1 MENIKKTEVKYP
13 FLEAPLEVYKR
24 ECGHTIIFAKKKGE
38 LVNVSTWVKTGSINE
53 DDVNNGISHFL
64 EHMMFKGTKT
74 RKPGEFDKILES
86 KGAMTNAATSKDSTF
101 YYVTIPKGADG
112 KNFDLTLSLHADM
125 MLNAAIPADE
135 AGDVFNLDEPI
146 KGEKRERHVVIE
158 EIRMRQD
165 QPWTQTYNNLNA
177 ILYTQ
182 HPYKRDV
189 IGTAQIISQVQRDT
203 IYEYYSLHY
212 TPENMITI
220 IVGDFDSKETLD
232 KVVKLFDFSGRH
244 HSNPCH
250 YTPDEPL
257 KETRYVEKYSE
268 VNTGF
273 IMYGY
278 LTPKAK
284 ELKESIIFEI
294 ISLVLGE
301 GLSSRLYQNLIEKR
315 TDRVFN
321 VIGTDYYQYKD
332 GGNFFV
338 EGNFKPEEKEKV
350 IKLIDSEIADFIS
363 SGITVQELKK
373 AVKKLESR
381 FAGNAETVSDIS
393 ETLGY
398 YVTAC
403 ENLNLA
409 GEYLDTLKGIS
420 LDDVKNIAHKYLNK
434 SNAAVSV
441 LMPVQY
447 QKEEV

>member
-1 MENIKKTEVKYP
+1 MENIKKTEIKYP
-13 FLEAPLEVYKR
+13 YLEAPLEVYER

-53 DDVNNGISHFL
+53 NDENNGISHFL

-86 KGAMTNAATSKDSTF
+86 KGALTNAATSKDSTF
-101 YYVTIPKGADG
+101 YYVTIPKGLNG
-112 KNFDLTLSLHADM
+112 TNFDLTMSLHSDM

-165 QPWTQTYNNLNA
+165 QPWTKTYNNLNA
-177 ILYTQ
+177 HLYTS

-189 IGTAQIISQVQRDT
+189 IGTAQIISQVKRDT
-203 IYEYYSLHY
+203 VYEYYSKYY
-212 TPENMITI
+212 TPENMTTI
-220 IVGDFDSKETLD
+220 IVGDFDSDETLS
-232 KVVKLFDFSGRH
+232 KLLKLFDFTNKS
-244 HSNPCH
+244 HSEVHN
-250 YTPDEPL
+250 YTLDEPL
-257 KETRYVEKYSE
+257 EQTRYVEDYSD

-278 LTPKAK
+278 ITPLACR
-284 ELKESIIFEI
+284 LRESIIFEI

-332 GGNFFV
+332 GGNFFI
-338 EGNFKPEEKEKV
+338 EGNFKPEEKDKA
-350 IKLIDSEIADFIS
+350 ISLIDDEISRFIS
-363 SGITVQELKK
+363 DGITDKELKK
-373 AVKKLESR
+373 AVKKLEAR
-381 FAGNAETVSDIS
+381 FAANAETVSDIS
-393 ETLGY
+393 ETIGY

-403 ENLNLA
+403 EDLSLA
-409 GEYLDTLKGIS
+409 GKYIDTLKRINT
-420 LDDVKNIAHKYLNK
+420 DDIKEIAQKFLNK
-434 SNAAVSV
+434 NNAAISV
-441 LMPVQY
+441 LMPNKY
-447 QKEEV
+447 QKEEI